1 MALALARG
9 GVKLVL
15 SARREH
21 ELKRVQKNCIREYS
35 THYAGVTI
43 SRDPPSPLVSWY
55 RWLFLGLGVGGGG
68 GGGGCLK
75 QLTPFSQLRLR
86 RGFAKLELHSPI

>member
-21 ELKRVQKNCIREYS
+21 ELERVKKNCIREYS
-35 THYAGVTI
+35 THYGGVTS
-43 SRDPPSPLVSWY
+43 SRDPPIRLFSWY
-55 RWLFLGLGVGGGG
+55 RWLVLGLWGGEEV
-68 GGGGCLK
+68 
-75 QLTPFSQLRLR
+75 FEAVDS
-86 RGFAKLELHSPI
+86 I